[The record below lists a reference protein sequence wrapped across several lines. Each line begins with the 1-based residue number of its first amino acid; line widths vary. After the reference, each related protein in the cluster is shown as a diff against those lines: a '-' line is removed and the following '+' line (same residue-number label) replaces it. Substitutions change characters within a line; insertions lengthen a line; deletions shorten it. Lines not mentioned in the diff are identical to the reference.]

1 MVTVLDIHNKS
12 QNQNASLIST
22 KTALLF
28 SHRHYLFVSF
38 TWYETFVLAVC
49 VCVWS
54 WRDEQGNPKEKIHK
68 MHELLILILI
78 TKDDSYKGIQ
88 NHDMPLVTKVS
99 NLGFTISLTLIIL
112 FDIVRGQWF
121 GQASLTFN
129 EASKSN
135 EGRSPVNCRI
145 VYDSF

>member
-12 QNQNASLIST
+12 QNQNSSLIST

-28 SHRHYLFVSF
+28 SHRHYLFVPF

-49 VCVWS
+49 VWS
-54 WRDEQGNPKEKIHK
+54 WRDEQGKPKEKIYK
-68 MHELLILILI
+68 MRELLILILI
-78 TKDDSYKGIQ
+78 AIDDSYDGIQ

-112 FDIVRGQWF
+112 FDIVRVQWF

-129 EASKSN
+129 EASKSK

>member
-49 VCVWS
+49 VWS
-54 WRDEQGNPKEKIHK
+54 WRDEQGKPKEKIHK

-78 TKDDSYKGIQ
+78 AKDDSYKGIQ

-112 FDIVRGQWF
+112 LDIVRGQWF